1 MPDLKPLSPLVSA
14 GAQLRPED
22 MQTLS
27 EEGFSSII
35 NNRPDDEEH
44 GQPASDELQ
53 VAAQAAGL
61 AYLHAA
67 VRGLPDDQVIAAVAE
82 RLKAT
87 TVQAGRTAMFCRS
100 GMRSAATWALAQRR
114 DGVEAEVLRQAAADA
129 GFDLSR
135 LPL

>member
-1 MPDLKPLSPLVSA
+1 MPDLRPLSPLVSA
-14 GAQLRPED
+14 GGQLRPED

-27 EEGFSSII
+27 DEGFSSII

-53 VAAQAAGL
+53 LAARAAGL

-87 TVQAGRTAMFCRS
+87 TVAEGRTAMFCRS

-114 DGVEAEVLRQAAADA
+114 NGVEAEVLRQAAADA
-129 GFDLSR
+129 GFNLSR
-135 LPL
+135 VPL